1 MNATTPRATRIAVP
15 AAAFLF
21 ALASAAA
28 PGELAA
34 QGGYDPAKNPSCLL
48 VSDQEIDAATGM
60 DYDEGMDVDVLGEGI
75 FGGAT
80 CLWGGR
86 SMVPGNDRPQIAVVF
101 IPPGPRGS
109 YTDFWRSRKP
119 QPGCTRETLRGV
131 GDFAIAETCD
141 GKLKRS
147 GVYLKVGRN
156 DLYVSVD
163 WLDDK
168 PLSWAPPVVLA
179 VAKAAAPRAKKL

>member
-1 MNATTPRATRIAVP
+1 MNATTPRASRVAVH
-15 AAAFLF
+15 AAACLF
-21 ALASAAA
+21 ALVLVAA
-28 PGELAA
+28 PAELAA

-86 SMVPGNDRPQIAVVF
+86 SMIPGDDRPQIAVVF

-109 YTDFWRSRKP
+109 YTDFWRKRTP
-119 QPGCTRETLRGV
+119 ETGCTRETLRGV
-131 GDFAIAETCD
+131 GDVAFAETCD
-141 GKLKRS
+141 GKLPRAK
-147 GVYLKVGRN
+147 VYVKAGRN
-156 DLYVSVD
+156 DLFVSLD

-179 VAKAAAPRAKKL
+179 VAKAAAPRAKDQ